1 MCARASFLSPSLYPP
16 YFARVLSFSLQ
27 TREGTREKEREREK
41 VWSFSLKRRKTLDN
55 FFLAKKKTE
64 KKIHGKIDTDIDTD
78 TDTDVRNISLSFFL
92 SFFLSFERRNAREL
106 SLSFFLSF
114 FLSRA
119 TVVVVVRR
127 RRNGK
132 RKLES
137 WGAAGGGGEAM
148 SKRVRIFAALLFVL
162 CVDLFATRDGHGGVV
177 VGEEWSRRRNGTE
190 NEKIAI
196 SRRHSNGSSYRRA
209 LLQRGGRVCNNPWCF
224 YISKRQRVKIRQCA
238 LPACAVRVKP
248 FSCSQP
254 YCCSSWCRNVPWE
267 LLIDAPPPLCRDCI
281 IAYRPGCCGWCE
293 QVPSRYYGGVAGCLS
308 CASYAVEV
316 RFVPIIKPIYGR
328 CTYCEWS
335 PKRYISSPT
344 FVNVINNNVNI
355 NINIFQKTI
364 VKPPPPKE
372 RLGVDGCRDIG
383 GCGFDA
389 PIVDQVPA
397 DEPLTQDE
405 ADVGD
410 PQPGDVPE
418 EQLTD
423 AALDPIDDPV
433 TAGEGEPETPDPV
446 EDVEGIDIDGE
457 GEDGSTPDGTTDDD
471 LGTLPV
477 SEEEEEEQG
486 STLDEDE
493 PMSEP
498 EGETDGE
505 GTLPDVEQE
514 DAFDGIDEGVDEQ
527 TDFQE
532 QEEEEEG
539 ESGEQDYSSED
550 YSSQDYSSQ
559 QEGEEGEQDYSS
571 QDYSSQQEGEEGEQD
586 YSSQDYSS
594 QGDGG
599 ALGGG
604 SALGG
609 SGGLGGGDGD
619 GLGGSGGLGGG
630 DGDGLGGGESL
641 GGSESLGGDVLG

>member
-1 MCARASFLSPSLYPP
+1 MEF
-16 YFARVLSFSLQ
+16 FFETKKNFGQ
-27 TREGTREKEREREK
+27 
-41 VWSFSLKRRKTLDN
+41 
-55 FFLAKKKTE
+55 FFLAKKKIQK
-64 KKIHGKIDTDIDTD
+64 KKIHGKIDTDTD
-78 TDTDVRNISLSFFL
+78 FFLSFFREKERARVVSFFL
-92 SFFLSFERRNAREL
+92 SFFLSF
-106 SLSFFLSF
+106 
-114 FLSRA
+114 SRD
-119 TVVVVVRR
+119 RR
-127 RRNGK
+127 RRRRRSSSSE
-132 RKLES
+132 RKAKARVV
-137 WGAAGGGGEAM
+137 GRGGGGGGEAM

-571 QDYSSQQEGEEGEQD
+571 EDYSSQDYSSQQEGEEGEQDYSSQDYSSQQEGEEGEQDYSSQDYSSQQEGEEGEQD

-630 DGDGLGGGESL
+630 DGDGDGLGGGESL

>member
-1 MCARASFLSPSLYPP
+1 M
-16 YFARVLSFSLQ
+16 
-27 TREGTREKEREREK
+27 
-41 VWSFSLKRRKTLDN
+41 DN
-55 FFLAKKKTE
+55 FLRKKE
-64 KKIHGKIDTDIDTD
+64 KRKKYTGKQIIDIQIQIQIHKKHIA
-78 TDTDVRNISLSFFL
+78 
-92 SFFLSFERRNAREL
+92 FFLSFEREGTRASCL
-106 SLSFFLSF
+106 FLSF
-114 FLSRA
+114 SRD
-119 TVVVVVRR
+119 RR
-127 RRNGK
+127 RRRSSSSE
-132 RKLES
+132 RKAKARVV
-137 WGAAGGGGEAM
+137 GRGGGGGGEAM

-162 CVDLFATRDGHGGVV
+162 CVDLFATRDEHGGVV

-196 SRRHSNGSSYRRA
+196 SRRHSNGFSYRRA
-209 LLQRGGRVCNNPWCF
+209 LLQRGGDRGRKGRGVCNNPWCF

-267 LLIDAPPPLCRDCI
+267 LLIDAPPPLCRDCA

-372 RLGVDGCRDIG
+372 RLGVNGCRDIG

-389 PIVDQVPA
+389 QIVDQVPA

-477 SEEEEEEQG
+477 SEEEEEEEG

-527 TDFQE
+527 TDFQQ
-532 QEEEEEG
+532 QEGEEEG
-539 ESGEQDYSSED
+539 ESGEQDYSSEDYSSQDYSSQQEEEGEQD

-586 YSSQDYSS
+586 YSSQDYYSS
-594 QGDGG
+594 QEGGGG

-619 GLGGSGGLGGG
+619 GLGGG

-641 GGSESLGGDVLG
+641 GGGDLGGDVLGY

>member
-1 MCARASFLSPSLYPP
+1 
-16 YFARVLSFSLQ
+16 
-27 TREGTREKEREREK
+27 
-41 VWSFSLKRRKTLDN
+41 
-55 FFLAKKKTE
+55 
-64 KKIHGKIDTDIDTD
+64 
-78 TDTDVRNISLSFFL
+78 
-92 SFFLSFERRNAREL
+92 
-106 SLSFFLSF
+106 
-114 FLSRA
+114 
-119 TVVVVVRR
+119 
-127 RRNGK
+127 
-132 RKLES
+132 
-137 WGAAGGGGEAM
+137 M

-209 LLQRGGRVCNNPWCF
+209 LLQQRGGGRGRKGKGICNNPWCF

-477 SEEEEEEQG
+477 SEEEEEEEG

-594 QGDGG
+594 QDYSSQQEEGEQDYSSQDYSSQQEGEEGEQDYSSQDYSSQGDGG

>member
-1 MCARASFLSPSLYPP
+1 
-16 YFARVLSFSLQ
+16 
-27 TREGTREKEREREK
+27 
-41 VWSFSLKRRKTLDN
+41 
-55 FFLAKKKTE
+55 
-64 KKIHGKIDTDIDTD
+64 
-78 TDTDVRNISLSFFL
+78 
-92 SFFLSFERRNAREL
+92 
-106 SLSFFLSF
+106 
-114 FLSRA
+114 
-119 TVVVVVRR
+119 
-127 RRNGK
+127 
-132 RKLES
+132 
-137 WGAAGGGGEAM
+137 M

-209 LLQRGGRVCNNPWCF
+209 LLQQRGGGRGRKGKGICNNPWCF

-471 LGTLPV
+471 LGGTLPV
-477 SEEEEEEQG
+477 SEEEEEEEG

-571 QDYSSQQEGEEGEQD
+571 QDYSSQ
-586 YSSQDYSS
+586 
-594 QGDGG
+594 GDGG